1 LQRTH
6 IEPTF
11 RIWRGARHNTCVIDD
26 IRARLAAYAPNR
38 LPTEDRPL
46 AAVLIPIYRVR
57 DEYHIV
63 LTKRTERVE
72 HHKGEIS
79 FPGGARDSVDA
90 DLVATALRESHEEIG
105 LHPKHV
111 EVIGRVD
118 DFITVS
124 RFHVTPYVGVIDFD
138 ASPYVWMPQE
148 REVAEIL
155 EVPLPH
161 LIDPSNLVRET
172 RAFPDGRVSEMDAYS
187 WREHLVWGATARM
200 LKNFLEVA
208 VRQAEPASRPP
219 ESQSRGDTR

>member
-1 LQRTH
+1 
-6 IEPTF
+6 
-11 RIWRGARHNTCVIDD
+11 VIVD
-26 IRARLAAYAPNR
+26 IRNRLATYNHNR
-38 LPTEDRPL
+38 LPAEQRPL
-46 AAVLIPIYRVR
+46 AAVLIPIYQVD
-57 DEYHIV
+57 DELHIV

-79 FPGGARDSVDA
+79 FPGGARDPEDT

-118 DFITVS
+118 DFITIS
-124 RFHVTPYVGVIDFD
+124 QFHVTPYVGVINPLS
-138 ASPYVWMPQE
+138 APYRWLPQE

-161 LIDPSNLVRET
+161 LLDPVNLVRD
-172 RAFPDGRVSEMDAYS
+172 RRVMADGRVSDMES
-187 WREHLVWGATARM
+187 FRWREHLVWGATARM

-208 VRQAEPASRPP
+208 AYPSPQDRTNGESRRP
-219 ESQSRGDTR
+219 SNSARIHD

>member
-1 LQRTH
+1 
-6 IEPTF
+6 
-11 RIWRGARHNTCVIDD
+11 VIID
-26 IRARLAAYAPNR
+26 IRTRIAAYAHAE
-38 LPTEDRPL
+38 LPVEQRPR
-46 AAVLIPIYRVR
+46 AAVLIPVYEAEDQI
-57 DEYHIV
+57 HIV
-63 LTKRTERVE
+63 LTKRTDRVE

-79 FPGGARDSVDA
+79 FPGGAHDPTDA

-124 RFHVTPYVGVIDFD
+124 QFHVTPYVGLIDPMT
-138 ASPYVWMPQE
+138 APYRWLAQE

-161 LIDPSNLVRET
+161 LLDPVNLVRE
-172 RAFPDGRVSEMDAYS
+172 RRVLSDGRVTEMDS
-187 WREHLVWGATARM
+187 FKWREHLVWGATARM

-208 VRQAEPASRPP
+208 FPQVDAASAQDSGSP
-219 ESQSRGDTR
+219 SITRS